1 MFNREEAAVGLTE
14 SFSINREVY
23 MNKRVVF
30 LTVTFLLAS
39 FLTACATTGYVASG
53 DEDGSQQRTTA
64 TALRERK

>member
-1 MFNREEAAVGLTE
+1 
-14 SFSINREVY
+14 

-39 FLTACATTGYVASG
+39 FLTACATTGYVAG
-53 DEDGSQQRTTA
+53 DKEDGSQQRTTA